1 LKLWVTSLKDQDI
14 MLIVRHGIE
23 KISAPSGVLA
33 KTPPPGS
40 ISCDLHLKK
49 GTPVR
54 LHLTLGWHKPLDWV
68 AQVTES

>member
-1 LKLWVTSLKDQDI
+1 LWITSLKDQDI
-14 MLIVRHGIE
+14 MLIVRHEIE

-33 KTPPPGS
+33 NMLQPDA

-54 LHLTLGWHKPLDWV
+54 LHLTLGLHKPLDWV
-68 AQVTES
+68 ALVTES